1 MMLGDAAPGRRRGY
15 GCRGSLFIDAVVAA
29 IIANPLGSH
38 YDRGMTRHEQIARA
52 MSASF
57 RPRQTVTRLM
67 RTHRLNFA
75 LAVLTAALFIASLQ
89 LGPVS
94 LAPDTVVRALA
105 GIGDPVDILIVQE
118 LRLPRA
124 ILAVLIGATLALGGA
139 ALQGLVRNPLAA
151 PSIFGAPSAAAFGA
165 VLAIGTGLA
174 DSLSYSLP
182 VAAMAMT
189 SLAVWGLLALA
200 GPAASIVTLL
210 LAGLALSSLAG
221 AAVSLALNLA
231 PNPYAAL
238 EIAFWLLGSLEDR
251 SFQHLAMAAPFMAV
265 SWLLL
270 LGTRGSLR
278 VLTLGEDVARTSG
291 VDIGRLRLITVL
303 GVAMGVGAAVAVS
316 GVIGFVGLITPH
328 LVRPFVGYDPARV
341 HIPAMLT
348 GSALL
353 LAADCASRLIPSTGE
368 IRIGVLTA
376 LIGVPFFIWLVLKQ
390 RGRDL
395 LQSAGGTS

>member
-1 MMLGDAAPGRRRGY
+1 
-15 GCRGSLFIDAVVAA
+15 
-29 IIANPLGSH
+29 
-38 YDRGMTRHEQIARA
+38 
-52 MSASF
+52 MSA
-57 RPRQTVTRLM
+57 RL
-67 RTHRLNFA
+67 LIA
-75 LAVLTAALFIASLQ
+75 VLAILTAALFVASLQ
-89 LGPVS
+89 LGPVP
-94 LAPDTVVRALA
+94 LAPQTVIKALA
-105 GIGDPVDILIVQE
+105 GGGDPVDVLIVQE

-124 ILAVLIGATLALGGA
+124 MLAVLVGATLALSGA

-151 PSIFGAPSAAAFGA
+151 PSVFGAPSAAAFGA
-165 VLAIGTGLA
+165 VVAISTGLA

-182 VAAMAMT
+182 IAAM
-189 SLAVWGLLALA
+189 LAALVSVWALLALA
-200 GPAASIVTLL
+200 GPSASMLTLL

-231 PNPYAAL
+231 PNPFAAL

-251 SFQHLAMAAPFMAV
+251 SFQHLAMSAPIIAL

-270 LGTRGSLR
+270 LGVRGSLR

-291 VDIGRLRLITVL
+291 VEIGRLKLITVT
-303 GVAMGVGAAVAVS
+303 GVALGVGACVAVS

-328 LVRPFVGYDPARV
+328 LVRPLVGHDPARV
-341 HIPAMLT
+341 HLPAMLA
-348 GSALL
+348 GGALL

-376 LIGVPFFIWLVLKQ
+376 LIGVPFFIWLVLRQ

-395 LQSAGGTS
+395 LQGAG

>member
-1 MMLGDAAPGRRRGY
+1 MRAELESTPPRRTGRAEPGAGHRETGRAG
-15 GCRGSLFIDAVVAA
+15 LL
-29 IIANPLGSH
+29 IAG
-38 YDRGMTRHEQIARA
+38 
-52 MSASF
+52 
-57 RPRQTVTRLM
+57 
-67 RTHRLNFA
+67 
-75 LAVLTAALFIASLQ
+75 LAVLTAVLFIASLQ
-89 LGPVS
+89 LGP
-94 LAPDTVVRALA
+94 APLGPGTVIRALA
-105 GIGDPVDILIVQE
+105 GLGDPIDVLIVQE

-124 ILAVLIGATLALGGA
+124 ILAVLIGATLALSGA

-151 PSIFGAPSAAAFGA
+151 PSVFGAPGAAAFGA

-182 VAAMAMT
+182 LAAM
-189 SLAVWGLLALA
+189 LAALVSVGALLLLA
-200 GPAASIVTLL
+200 GPSASMVTLL

-251 SFQHLAMAAPFMAV
+251 SFRHVAMAAPFIAIC
-265 SWLLL
+265 WLML
-270 LGTRGSLR
+270 LGVRGQLR
-278 VLTLGEDVARTSG
+278 ALTLGEDVARTSG
-291 VDIGRLRLITVL
+291 VDMGRLRLVTVL
-303 GVAMGVGAAVAVS
+303 GVAMGVGGAVAVA

-328 LVRPFVGYDPARV
+328 LVRPFVGHDPARV
-341 HIPAMLT
+341 HVPAMLA

-395 LQSAGGTS
+395 LAGTGGPA

>member
-1 MMLGDAAPGRRRGY
+1 
-15 GCRGSLFIDAVVAA
+15 
-29 IIANPLGSH
+29 
-38 YDRGMTRHEQIARA
+38 
-52 MSASF
+52 
-57 RPRQTVTRLM
+57 M
-67 RTHRLNFA
+67 RTQRLTISLA
-75 LAVLTAALFIASLQ
+75 ILTAVLFVVSLQ

-94 LAPDTVVRALA
+94 LSPAAVSRALA
-105 GIGDPVDILIVQE
+105 GFGDPVDVLIVQQ

-124 ILAVLIGATLALGGA
+124 ILAILIGATLALGGA

-151 PSIFGAPSAAAFGA
+151 PSVFGAPSAAAFGA
-165 VLAIGTGLA
+165 VVAIGTGLS

-182 VAAMAMT
+182 FAAMLTAML
-189 SLAVWGLLALA
+189 SVGGLIALA
-200 GPAASIVTLL
+200 GPAASMVTLL

-231 PNPYAAL
+231 PNPFAAL

-251 SFQHLAMAAPFMAV
+251 SFQHVAMAAPLMAL
-265 SWLLL
+265 SWVLL
-270 LGTRGSLR
+270 LGARSNLR
-278 VLTLGEDVARTSG
+278 ILTLGEDVARTSG
-291 VDIGRLRLITVL
+291 VDLGRLRLITVA

-341 HIPAMLT
+341 HIPAMLA

-376 LIGVPFFIWLVLKQ
+376 LIGVPFFIWLVLQQ

-395 LQSAGGTS
+395 LQNTGGGL